1 LPTFLSLSEE
11 TIKAIM
17 TISLFSLLAILGIL
31 STLPGCQES
40 PAANPPLEKLV
51 ITGSS
56 TVAPLITDI
65 GKEFEVQHP
74 GIRVD
79 VQTGG
84 SSRGVADTRSGVA
97 HIGMASR
104 TLHEQET
111 VDLVGKAIA
120 QDGIGLIVHAKNPVN
135 NLTAQQVTDIYT
147 GKITNWQSI
156 GGMNAPIVVVNK
168 AEGRATLEIFL
179 QHFHLVNSD
188 IKADVVIGDNEHGIK
203 TVAGNPQAMAYVS
216 IGTATYDANA
226 GVPIKLLQ
234 LDSIPASLT
243 TVQNGT
249 FPLSRPLTLVTT
261 KHPHAL
267 AQTFITF
274 AASPHVHHLITQHAF
289 IPLAS

>member
-1 LPTFLSLSEE
+1 
-11 TIKAIM
+11 M
-17 TISLFSLLAILGIL
+17 TKRIPVLLVLLAILPVLI
-31 STLPGCQES
+31 GCQES
-40 PAANPPLEKLV
+40 PAANQPIHKLI

-56 TVAPLITDI
+56 TVAPLIADI
-65 GKEFEVQHP
+65 GKRFEAQHP
-74 GIRVD
+74 DIRVD

-84 SSRGVADTRSGVA
+84 SSRGVADARSGIA

-104 TLHEQET
+104 ALHPQET
-111 VDLVGKAIA
+111 IDLLGTTIA
-120 QDGIGLIVHAKNPVN
+120 QDGIGLIVHADNPVA
-135 NLTAQQVTDIYT
+135 NLTTQQVIDIYT
-147 GKITNWQSI
+147 GKVTNWQSL

-179 QHFHLVNSD
+179 HHFHLANSA

-203 TVAGNPQAMAYVS
+203 TVAGNPQAIAYVS
-216 IGTATYDANA
+216 IGTATYDATA

-234 LDSIPASLT
+234 LNSIPASLA

-267 AQTFITF
+267 AQTFMTF
-274 AASPHVHHLITQHAF
+274 ATSPHVQNLVIQHSF
-289 IPLAS
+289 IPLPS

>member
-1 LPTFLSLSEE
+1 
-11 TIKAIM
+11 M
-17 TISLFSLLAILGIL
+17 TIRIPFHLVLLAILPALI
-31 STLPGCQES
+31 GCQES
-40 PAANPPLEKLV
+40 PAANQPIHKLI

-56 TVAPLITDI
+56 TVAPLIADI
-65 GKEFEVQHP
+65 GKRFEAQHP
-74 GIRVD
+74 GMRVD

-84 SSRGVADTRSGVA
+84 SSRGVADARSGIA

-104 TLHEQET
+104 ALHPQET
-111 VDLVGKAIA
+111 LDLLATTIA
-120 QDGIGLIVHAKNPVN
+120 QDGIGLIVHADNPVA
-135 NLTAQQVTDIYT
+135 NLSNQQVIDIYT
-147 GKITNWQSI
+147 GKIANWQLV

-179 QHFHLVNSD
+179 QHFHLTNSA

-203 TVAGNPQAMAYVS
+203 TVAGNPQAIAYVS
-216 IGTATYDANA
+216 IGTATYDTTT

-234 LDSIPASLT
+234 LNSIPASLA

-267 AQTFITF
+267 AQTFMTF
-274 AASPHVHHLITQHAF
+274 ATSPHVQNLLIQHSF
-289 IPLAS
+289 IPLPS